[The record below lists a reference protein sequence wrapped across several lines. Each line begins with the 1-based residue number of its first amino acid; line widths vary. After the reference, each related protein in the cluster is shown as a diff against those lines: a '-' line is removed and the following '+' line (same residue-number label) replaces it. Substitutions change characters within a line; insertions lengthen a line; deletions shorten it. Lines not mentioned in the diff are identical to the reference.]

1 VVPATRK
8 ATGNLKRRNMEKAFG
23 FSENIMVGVD
33 ESVNS
38 TIPAEKV
45 PLNKQGQPYGPRADY
60 PPEYKISKVA
70 KNLILQ
76 LKGTKLNPED
86 ADAIVEQL
94 GFVTHGWGKKAKI
107 PSNLPT
113 VFHIVN
119 GVVTPNLEILL
130 GSVLGTIDASIPNKE
145 QNRAVKHIIRKDFD
159 EAYYDILR
167 RSFPDDDFGF
177 SGEYAIQPETSK
189 DKAFHLATL
198 KE

>member
-45 PLNKQGQPYGPRADY
+45 PLNKQGQPYGPVADY
-60 PPEYKISKVA
+60 PIEYKLSATA
-70 KNLILQ
+70 KNILQ
-76 LKGTKLNPED
+76 QMRGVTLKPED
-86 ADAIVEQL
+86 ADAIVEEL
-94 GFVTHGWGKKAKI
+94 GHITHGWVKKVEV